1 MERERK
7 DRRGERV
14 LTKTVTA
21 NLYTASRYKAHIHFN
36 EGIMNFKNKVAV
48 ITGSTTGIGEVVAE
62 QLHKNGAKVVIVSR
76 SSEEAKQ
83 KAELLSSHG
92 PQALG
97 IGCDVSQPEQVRQ
110 MIDDVIKKFGRL
122 DYAVNNAGLTGDNC
136 KNITEQTVDNWDKVI
151 ATSLSGVF
159 YCLKYEIPQMMKSGG
174 SIVNL
179 SAVNGLVGIPGLA
192 PYTAAKHGII
202 GLTQSAALEFA
213 CKGIRINAVAP
224 GYVQTT
230 RMSEFPENIL
240 RSFANSHPMKRMA
253 KMQEVANFI
262 LFLLSD
268 NSAFCT
274 GGVYPID
281 GGYLAE

>member
-1 MERERK
+1 MIA
-7 DRRGERV
+7 
-14 LTKTVTA
+14 L
-21 NLYTASRYKAHIHFN
+21 L
-36 EGIMNFKNKVAV
+36 
-48 ITGSTTGIGEVVAE
+48 GSTTGIGEAVAD
-62 QLHKNGAKVVIVSR
+62 QLHKHGSKVVIVSR
-76 SSEEAKQ
+76 SSEQAKQ
-83 KAELLSSHG
+83 KAKQLSSQG
-92 PQALG
+92 QKAVG

-110 MIDDVIKKFGRL
+110 MIDDVIKHFGRL
-122 DYAVNNAGLTGDNC
+122 DYAVNNAGLTGEHGI
-136 KNITEQTVDNWDKVI
+136 NITEQTIENWDKVI

-192 PYTAAKHGII
+192 PYTVAKHGII
-202 GLTQSAALEFA
+202 GLTQTAALEFA
-213 CKGIRINAVAP
+213 CEGIRINAVAP
-224 GYVQTT
+224 GYVQTP
-230 RMSEFPENIL
+230 RMSEFPENIV

-253 KMQEVANFI
+253 KMQEVADFI

>member
-1 MERERK
+1 
-7 DRRGERV
+7 
-14 LTKTVTA
+14 
-21 NLYTASRYKAHIHFN
+21 
-36 EGIMNFKNKVAV
+36 MNFKNKVAV
-48 ITGSTTGIGEVVAE
+48 ITGSTTGIGEAVAD
-62 QLHKNGAKVVIVSR
+62 QLHKHGSKVVIVSR
-76 SSEEAKQ
+76 SSEQAKQ
-83 KAELLSSHG
+83 KAKQLSSRG
-92 PQALG
+92 QQAVG

-110 MIDDVIKKFGRL
+110 MIDDVIKHFGRL
-122 DYAVNNAGLTGDNC
+122 DYAVNNAGLTGEHGI
-136 KNITEQTVDNWDKVI
+136 NITEQTIENWDKVI

-192 PYTAAKHGII
+192 PYTVAKHGII
-202 GLTQSAALEFA
+202 GLTQTAALEFA
-213 CKGIRINAVAP
+213 CEGIRINAVAP
-224 GYVQTT
+224 GYVQTP
-230 RMSEFPENIL
+230 RMSEFPENIV

-253 KMQEVANFI
+253 KMQEVADFI

>member
-1 MERERK
+1 
-7 DRRGERV
+7 
-14 LTKTVTA
+14 
-21 NLYTASRYKAHIHFN
+21 
-36 EGIMNFKNKVAV
+36 MNFKNKVAV
-48 ITGSTTGIGEVVAE
+48 ITGSTTGIGEAVAD
-62 QLHKNGAKVVIVSR
+62 QLHKHGSKVVIVSR
-76 SSEEAKQ
+76 SSEQAKQ
-83 KAELLSSHG
+83 KAKQLSSQG
-92 PQALG
+92 QQAVG

-110 MIDDVIKKFGRL
+110 MIDDVIKHFGRL
-122 DYAVNNAGLTGDNC
+122 DYAVNNAGLTGEHGI
-136 KNITEQTVDNWDKVI
+136 NIPEQTIENWDKVI

-159 YCLKYEIPQMMKSGG
+159 YCLKYEIPQMMQSGG

-192 PYTAAKHGII
+192 PYTVAKHGII
-202 GLTQSAALEFA
+202 GLTQTAALEFA
-213 CKGIRINAVAP
+213 CEGIRINAVAP
-224 GYVQTT
+224 GYVQTP
-230 RMSEFPENIL
+230 RMSELPENIV

-253 KMQEVANFI
+253 KMQEIAGFI

>member
-1 MERERK
+1 
-7 DRRGERV
+7 
-14 LTKTVTA
+14 
-21 NLYTASRYKAHIHFN
+21 
-36 EGIMNFKNKVAV
+36 MNFKNKVAV
-48 ITGSTTGIGEVVAE
+48 ITGSTTGIGEAVAD
-62 QLHKNGAKVVIVSR
+62 QLHKHGSKVVIVSR
-76 SSEEAKQ
+76 SSEQAKQ
-83 KAELLSSHG
+83 QAKRLTSQG
-92 PQALG
+92 QQALG

-110 MIDDVIKKFGRL
+110 MIDDVINYFGRL
-122 DYAVNNAGLTGDNC
+122 DYAVNNAGITGEHG
-136 KNITEQTVDNWDKVI
+136 KKITEQTVENWDKVI

-159 YCLKYEIPQMMKSGG
+159 YCLKYEIPEMMKFGG

-192 PYTAAKHGII
+192 PYTVAKHGII
-202 GLTQSAALEFA
+202 GLTQTAALEFA
-213 CKGIRINAVAP
+213 SQGIRINAVAP
-224 GYVQTT
+224 GYVQTP
-230 RMSEFPENIL
+230 RMTEFPENIV

-253 KMQEVANFI
+253 KMQEIADFI

>member
-1 MERERK
+1 
-7 DRRGERV
+7 
-14 LTKTVTA
+14 
-21 NLYTASRYKAHIHFN
+21 
-36 EGIMNFKNKVAV
+36 MNFQNKVAV
-48 ITGSTTGIGEVVAE
+48 ITGSTTGIGEAVAE
-62 QLHKNGAKVVIVSR
+62 QLHKHGAKVVIVSR
-76 SSEEAKQ
+76 SSEQAKQ
-83 KAELLSSHG
+83 KAKRLSSQG
-92 PQALG
+92 QQARG

-110 MIDDVIKKFGRL
+110 MIDDVIKHFGRL
-122 DYAVNNAGLTGDNC
+122 DYAVNNAGLTGEHGI
-136 KNITEQTVDNWDKVI
+136 NITEQTIENWDKVI

-192 PYTAAKHGII
+192 PYTVAKHGII
-202 GLTQSAALEFA
+202 GLTQTAALEFA
-213 CKGIRINAVAP
+213 CEGIRINAVAP
-224 GYVQTT
+224 GYVQTP
-230 RMSEFPENIL
+230 RMSEFPENIV

-253 KMQEVANFI
+253 KMQEVADFI

>member
-1 MERERK
+1 MK
-7 DRRGERV
+7 DSILLHRG
-14 LTKTVTA
+14 
-21 NLYTASRYKAHIHFN
+21 
-36 EGIMNFKNKVAV
+36 GMNFKNKVAV
-48 ITGSTTGIGEVVAE
+48 ITGSTTGIGEAVAD
-62 QLHKNGAKVVIVSR
+62 QLHKHGSKVVIVSR
-76 SSEEAKQ
+76 SSEQAKQ
-83 KAELLSSHG
+83 KAKKLSSQG
-92 PQALG
+92 QQAVG

-110 MIDDVIKKFGRL
+110 MIDDVIKHFGRL
-122 DYAVNNAGLTGDNC
+122 DYAVNNAGLTGEHGI
-136 KNITEQTVDNWDKVI
+136 NIPEQTIENWDKVI

-159 YCLKYEIPQMMKSGG
+159 YCLKYEIPQMMQFGG

-192 PYTAAKHGII
+192 PYTVAKHGII
-202 GLTQSAALEFA
+202 GLTQTAALEFA
-213 CKGIRINAVAP
+213 CEGIRINAVAP
-224 GYVQTT
+224 GYVQTP
-230 RMSEFPENIL
+230 RMSEFPENIV

-253 KMQEVANFI
+253 KMQEIADFI

>member
-1 MERERK
+1 
-7 DRRGERV
+7 
-14 LTKTVTA
+14 
-21 NLYTASRYKAHIHFN
+21 
-36 EGIMNFKNKVAV
+36 MNFQNKVAV
-48 ITGSTTGIGEVVAE
+48 ITGSTAGIGEAVAE
-62 QLHKNGAKVVIVSR
+62 QLHKHGAKVVIVSR

-83 KAELLSSHG
+83 KAELLSSQG
-92 PQALG
+92 QQAMG

-110 MIDDVIKKFGRL
+110 MIDDVIKYFGRL
-122 DYAVNNAGLTGDNC
+122 DYAVNNAGLTGENG
-136 KNITEQTVDNWDKVI
+136 KNITEQTVENWDKVI
-151 ATSLSGVF
+151 GTSLSGIF
-159 YCLKYEIPQMMKSGG
+159 YCLKYEIPQMMTGG

-202 GLTQSAALEFA
+202 GLTQTAALEFA
-213 CKGIRINAVAP
+213 CQGIRINAVAP
-224 GYVQTT
+224 GYVQTP
-230 RMSEFPENIL
+230 RMSEFPENIV

-253 KMQEVANFI
+253 KMQEIANLI